1 MKTLTMHPQTGM
13 YPQHGCGQCHKP
25 LNADGG
31 HPAELYAGTYTGLCY
46 ACERGT
52 AYRTH
57 VNAFSG
63 AETWSHPPHC
73 PSWRR
78 ARETFLYF
86 AGCEHCSHGRIMIYR
101 AGPQGGSYP
110 KQCESCSQ
118 KHYRHPHIADTIAKQ
133 KAYWESGTKLK
144 KRLSDE
150 WVRACKSAGLEPD
163 TTEPEA
169 RALGESYIAQY
180 NDWLVAHPCPTELTA

>member
-1 MKTLTMHPQTGM
+1 MKTLTMHPKTGM
-13 YPQHGCGQCHKP
+13 YPQHTCRQCHKP

-46 ACERGT
+46 QCEGGA
-52 AYRTH
+52 AYRVHTNP
-57 VNAFSG
+57 VSG

-78 ARETFLYF
+78 DRETFLHYD
-86 AGCEHCSHGRIMIYR
+86 GCEHCRHGRIMVYR
-101 AGPQGGSYP
+101 PGPQGGSYP

-133 KAYWESGTKLK
+133 KAHWE
-144 KRLSDE
+144 
-150 WVRACKSAGLEPD
+150 
-163 TTEPEA
+163 
-169 RALGESYIAQY
+169 
-180 NDWLVAHPCPTELTA
+180 TAYFLRR